1 MFHRF
6 RRRPHPPFSYVG
18 QDAPW
23 SASHLSS
30 IALATE
36 EARQRPTKPIRVH
49 PCSSAVVV
57 LTFGTYSRLFV
68 VPFVTFLY
76 CANRFGR
83 HAYVILRI
91 PFGLPSRYQ

>member
-6 RRRPHPPFSYVG
+6 RRRPIPLQLCRTRRALV
-18 QDAPW
+18 
-23 SASHLSS
+23 ASHLSS